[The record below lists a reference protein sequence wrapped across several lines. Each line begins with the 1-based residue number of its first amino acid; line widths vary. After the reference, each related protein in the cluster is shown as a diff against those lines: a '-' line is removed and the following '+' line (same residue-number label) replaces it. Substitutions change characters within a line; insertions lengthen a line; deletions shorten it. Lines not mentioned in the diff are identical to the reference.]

1 MGRIYG
7 FFGSWSETLSAL
19 WRSRR
24 LVFLIATG
32 QGLVEYAL
40 LLVLVAVLVI
50 GVIAFA
56 GGRISTTLSAA
67 GGALGSPSGS
77 AVPTLGPTPTP
88 TATAKATATPKP
100 TKTPKPTATPKP
112 TKPPK

>member
-1 MGRIYG
+1 VGRIYG

-24 LVFLIATG
+24 LVILVANG

-50 GVIAFA
+50 GAIAFA

-77 AVPTLGPTPTP
+77 AVPTLVPTPTP
-88 TATAKATATPKP
+88 SAKATATPKP